1 MDMERDMEKDIC
13 AGHRSAA
20 SLPSFCAGAARAL
33 VTGGLLANAM
43 TEPRCAWRHRVCG
56 QPCRTHR
63 VRLLC
68 GRMDLNDNVS
78 SLLDQERQTRR
89 DEVAIDLE
97 DRSTKKGTPP
107 IPSEAGDIRD
117 LRGAGTK
124 PTQAG

>member
-1 MDMERDMEKDIC
+1 MHVLDVSCHCSEWGISR
-13 AGHRSAA
+13 AFAA
-20 SLPSFCAGAARAL
+20 SLPTSCARVAL
-33 VTGGLLANAM
+33 VSYDRAAV
-43 TEPRCAWRHRVCG
+43 RVA
-56 QPCRTHR
+56 PS
-63 VRLLC
+63 RLWAALPYSSRPFVC

-117 LRGAGTK
+117 LRGAGAK